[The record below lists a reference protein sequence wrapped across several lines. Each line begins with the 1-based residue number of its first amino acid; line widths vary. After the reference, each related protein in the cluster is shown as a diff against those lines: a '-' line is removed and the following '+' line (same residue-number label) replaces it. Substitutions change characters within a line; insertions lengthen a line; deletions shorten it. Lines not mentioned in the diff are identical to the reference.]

1 MFLWMV
7 AGGSAADS
15 VSSSEIQQCVGDGS
29 VLTYQECKDSLQAGA
44 DVGTGIGVAFIFV
57 LWFFGFVI
65 LSIIWFM
72 LSGRPPLGLKPPAPA
87 AYVRHLQEM
96 IAHGLATGPA
106 STGTSGGRPGPRN
119 PPRPRGNP
127 ERPPRIQ
134 RSRA

>member
-1 MFLWMV
+1 MRGVLRWRKMTWLILVFSALMFLWMV

-72 LSGRPPLGLKPPAPA
+72 
-87 AYVRHLQEM
+87 
-96 IAHGLATGPA
+96 T
-106 STGTSGGRPGPRN
+106 
-119 PPRPRGNP
+119 RPRG
-127 ERPPRIQ
+127 
-134 RSRA
+134 RSCPVCGENVRRGATVCKSCGLDFARTYATEPAQ